1 MSLASN
7 FKMNFDRM
15 RFVSE
20 RARIGDG
27 KEMLLLVQ
35 IPEKVGT
42 FVELYMKLQPR
53 QIVEFGNVYLGKL
66 TN

>member
-1 MSLASN
+1 
-7 FKMNFDRM
+7 MNFDRM